1 VTIYYPDISS
11 YQAGINLKGALA
23 VAVKATEGTG
33 YLNPDYARAK
43 SNAAVNGTFF
53 FAYHFLRQGSAAAQ
67 ASWSYSKVGKTPLML
82 DVEVTGTSTPT
93 LADATA
99 FVDAYRRLGGIV
111 YLVYLPRWY
120 WQANL
125 GSPSLAPLS
134 TRGLL
139 LVSSSYSSYTDAG
152 SGIGWQ
158 PYGGMTPIVWQYTDA
173 LVFNGIAVDFNAFRG
188 SKYAGKQDPAS
199 VAAALAEFRSLVR
212 TGSLPAQT
220 ATVIGE
226 EDSMLL
232 LNGKNAV
239 TPLVVPAGAKHL
251 VFVADEGYQGLPPA
265 SIRVGFGPNWSKDD
279 ISVNWAS
286 SPVSVPVPAGASR
299 VTVARV
305 DDGTVNVA
313 AAFST

>member
-1 VTIYYPDISS
+1 MTIYYPDISS
-11 YQAGINLKGALA
+11 YQAGIDLKGALA
-23 VAVKATEGTG
+23 VAVKGTEGTS

-43 SNAAVNGTFF
+43 SDAAANGTFF
-53 FAYHFLRQGSAAAQ
+53 FAYHFLRQGPAAAQ
-67 ASWSYSKVGKTPLML
+67 AAWSHSQVGKTPLML

-99 FVDAYRRLGGIV
+99 FVDAYRKLGGIV

-139 LVSSSYSSYTDAG
+139 LVSSSYTSYTDAD

-173 LVFNGIAVDFNAFRG
+173 LVFNGIPVDFNAFRG
-188 SKYAGKQDPAS
+188 SKYAGKQDAAS
-199 VAAALAEFRSLVR
+199 IAAALAEFRSLVS

-239 TPLVVPAGAKHL
+239 TPLVVPSGAKHL
-251 VFVADEGYQGLPPA
+251 VFVADEGYQGLQPA
-265 SIRVGFGPNWSKDD
+265 RIRVGFGPNWSRED
-279 ISVNWAS
+279 ISVNWLS
-286 SPVSVPVPAGASR
+286 SPVSVPVPAGSSR
-299 VTVARV
+299 VTVARL

>member
-1 VTIYYPDISS
+1 VTIYYPDISD
-11 YQAGINLKGALA
+11 YQAGIGLKGALA
-23 VAVKATEGTG
+23 AAVKATEGTD

-43 SNAAVNGTFF
+43 SDAAANGAFF
-53 FAYHFLRQGSAAAQ
+53 FAYHFLHQGSAAAQ
-67 ASWSYSKVGKTPLML
+67 AAWSYGNVGKTPLML
-82 DVEVTGTSTPT
+82 DVEVTGTSTPSV
-93 LADATA
+93 ADTTA
-99 FVDAYRRLGGIV
+99 FVDAYRKLGGIV
-111 YLVYLPRWY
+111 HLTYLPHWY

-139 LVSSSYSSYTDAG
+139 LVSSSYTTYTDAD

-173 LVFNGIAVDFNAFRG
+173 LVFNGIPVDFNAFRG
-188 SKYAGKQDPAS
+188 SYAGKQDPAS
-199 VAAALAEFRSLVR
+199 LAAALAEFRSLVS
-212 TGSLPAQT
+212 TGSLHAQT
-220 ATVIGE
+220 PAVIGE

-239 TPLVVPAGAKHL
+239 TPLVVPSEAKNL
-251 VFVADEGYQGLPPA
+251 LFVADEGYQGLPPA
-265 SIRVGFGPNWSKDD
+265 KIRIGFGPNWSRAD
-279 ISVNWAS
+279 ISVDWLS
-286 SPVSVPVPAGASR
+286 SPVSVPVPAGVSR
-299 VTVARV
+299 VTVSRL